1 MVYYTSSMELPSPS
15 ASSDFR
21 QNKGTILKASVD
33 YIRRLQRDL
42 EKSRA
47 HEQKQRQ
54 LEEANKQMRLR
65 IQVRVRSEGEGEG

>member
-15 ASSDFR
+15 PVPASSDFR

-65 IQVRVRSEGEGEG
+65 IQVRGEDEG